1 MRHDPDIDFVA
12 QRAQMVQEIIAG
24 GDITDKAVIAALGK
38 VPRHEF
44 VQPVDWDEAYENH
57 PLGIDCRQTISQPY
71 IVALMSQYLRVFPG
85 VRVLE
90 IGTGSGYQAAVL
102 AELGARVF
110 SVERHTKLA
119 QSAATVLE
127 RCGYGGSVTVINGDG
142 SEGWAEHAPFERIIL
157 TCCAPEV
164 PQPLRAQLAEGG
176 ILVAPVEDGGGQVLE
191 VLRKENGKIIRK
203 PGERVIFVRL
213 IGKYGYSE
221 S

>member
-1 MRHDPDIDFVA
+1 MKHDAEFDFAA
-12 QRAQMVQEIIAG
+12 QRAQMVQEVIAG

-90 IGTGSGYQAAVL
+90 VGTGSGYQAAVL
-102 AELGARVF
+102 AELGARVY
-110 SVERHTKLA
+110 SVERHDKLA
-119 QSAATVLE
+119 RGAAATLE
-127 RCGYGGSVTVINGDG
+127 RCGYGASVTIKNGDG
-142 SEGWAEHAPFERIIL
+142 SAGWAEQAPFERIIL

-164 PQPLRAQLAEGG
+164 PEPLLEQLAEGG
-176 ILVAPVEDGGGQVLE
+176 ILVAPVEEGGGQVLE